1 MTSLNFD
8 IYVRST
14 PERVWAVLTD
24 PGKVPSERFGMS
36 FHADWDG
43 PRQFPGR
50 ADGEESRAGGEEA
63 SSQSAA
69 EQRLACEWLQT
80 GHLAANDGH
89 PSVVC
94 FELTAM
100 GEVTRLSL
108 VHRHLAPDGSYLKAV
123 APGWPMLLSSL
134 KSLVETGEPLEFG
147 RQSAESEQGLA

>member
-8 IYVRST
+8 IYLRST

-36 FHADWDG
+36 FYADWDA
-43 PRQFPGR
+43 RQQFPGR
-50 ADGEESRAGGEEA
+50 AGEEEP

-69 EQRLACEWLQT
+69 GQRLACEWLQT
-80 GHLAANDGH
+80 DHLAANGGH
-89 PSVVC
+89 PSVVS

-100 GEVTRLSL
+100 GDVTRLSL
-108 VHRHLAPDGSYLKAV
+108 VHRHLAPDSSYLKVV

-147 RQSAESEQGLA
+147 R

>member
-43 PRQFPGR
+43 PRQCPGR

-63 SSQSAA
+63 SLQSAA

-80 GHLAANDGH
+80 GHLAANGGH
-89 PSVVC
+89 TSVVC

-108 VHRHLAPDGSYLKAV
+108 VHRHLVADSSYLKVV

-134 KSLVETGEPLEFG
+134 KSLVETGAPLEFG
-147 RQSAESEQGLA
+147 RAS